1 MIVVDVLYLIA
12 AIFFILGIKG
22 LTSVRTARRGN
33 FFAAVGM
40 FIAVLATLLKM
51 QLGDPA
57 AGINAGA
64 IGWEYIILGI
74 IIGGG
79 IGAIL
84 SKIVKMTG
92 MPQLVAF
99 FNGMGGGASML
110 VALSYFWGKSTAV
123 LSSFD
128 ITTVI
133 LSVVIGTITLTG
145 SLIAY
150 GKLQGLVP
158 SRPILFPGR
167 NILNVVLFIGVIVFG
182 VRIGTVQADFG
193 VAALSFLI
201 LIIVAAVLG
210 VLLVTPIGGADMPVV
225 IALFNA
231 YSGLAAASTGFVL
244 KNELLIISGALV
256 GASGLILTNIMC
268 KAMNR
273 SITNVLFGGFGAV
286 ETTKGGTSEYSNIKE
301 VSAEELALM
310 FDSAESV
317 IIVPGYGMAVAQAQH
332 SVHELEELLEK
343 KGVKIN
349 YAIHPVAGRMPGHMN
364 VLLAEANVSYEKLH
378 DLEINSEFQSADIVL
393 IIGANDVVNPAA
405 TNDPKSPIA
414 GMPILKVWEAK
425 TVIMVKRS
433 LNPGFS
439 GIKNE
444 LFDYDNTLM
453 LFGDAKKVA
462 TEVVRELKELE

>member
-1 MIVVDVLYLIA
+1 MIVDALYLLA
-12 AIFFILGIKG
+12 AIFFIFGIKG
-22 LTSVRTARRGN
+22 LTRVRTSRRGN
-33 FFAAVGM
+33 FFAAIGM
-40 FIAVLATLLKM
+40 FIAILATLLKM
-51 QLGDPA
+51 QLGDEA
-57 AGINAGA
+57 VGIEAGA
-64 IGWEYIILGI
+64 IGWEYIILGV

-84 SKIVKMTG
+84 SKITKMTA

-99 FNGMGGGASML
+99 FNGMGGGASTL
-110 VALSYFWGKSTAV
+110 VALAYFWERSDIA
-123 LSSFD
+123 LDAFD

-150 GKLQGLVP
+150 GKLQGIVK
-158 SRPILFPGR
+158 SQPILFPGR
-167 NILNVVLFIGVIVFG
+167 NALNMALFIGIVLIG
-182 VRIGTVQADFG
+182 LRIGMIQADFG
-193 VAALSFLI
+193 AATMFFII
-201 LIIVAAVLG
+201 LVIVSAVLG
-210 VLLVTPIGGADMPVV
+210 VFLVTPIGGADMPVV
-225 IALFNA
+225 IALFNS
-231 YSGLAAASTGFVL
+231 YSGLAAAATGFVL

-273 SITNVLFGGFGAV
+273 SIWNVLFGGFGAV
-286 ETTKGGTSEYSNIKE
+286 ETKSDASKEYTNIKE

-310 FDSAESV
+310 FDSAESLIV
-317 IIVPGYGMAVAQAQH
+317 VPGYGMAVAQAQH
-332 SVHELEELLEK
+332 SVHELEEFLEK
-343 KGVKIN
+343 KGVKVS

-364 VLLAEANVSYEKLH
+364 VLLAEANVPYEKLY
-378 DLEINSEFQSADIVL
+378 DLVINSEFQSTDIVL

-414 GMPILKVWEAK
+414 GMPVLKVWEAK

-433 LNPGFS
+433 LSPGFA

-453 LFGDAKKVA
+453 LFGDAKKVV
-462 TEVVRELKELE
+462 TEVVQELKELD